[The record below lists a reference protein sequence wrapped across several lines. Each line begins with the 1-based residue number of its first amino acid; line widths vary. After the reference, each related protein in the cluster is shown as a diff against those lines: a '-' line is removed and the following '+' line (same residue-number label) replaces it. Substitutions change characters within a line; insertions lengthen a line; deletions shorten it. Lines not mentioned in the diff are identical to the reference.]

1 MQQFDKFKQIARI
14 HDASFT
20 DAELESAFRGLLR
33 ETPSRFEIEFNK
45 PLVETTFTGEKP
57 T

>member
-20 DAELESAFRGLLR
+20 DAELESAFRSLLR